1 MIFTKT
7 TMGTDPIE
15 LRNEMIE
22 RDKNV
27 NRKLDIL
34 GKKVSILHIDDGDQ
48 VINGEKI
55 YYLTF
60 VYKMGDK

>member
-15 LRNEMIE
+15 LGNEMIE
-22 RDKNV
+22 RYENV
-27 NRKLDIL
+27 HRKLDIL

>member
-7 TMGTDPIE
+7 KIGTDPIE

-22 RDKNV
+22 RDENV

-34 GKKVSILHIDDGDQ
+34 GKKLSILNIDDGDQ

>member
-7 TMGTDPIE
+7 KMGTNPVKLI
-15 LRNEMIE
+15 NEMIE

-27 NRKLDIL
+27 NRKLDML
-34 GKKVSILHIDDGDQ
+34 DKKVSILHIDDGDQ
-48 VINGEKI
+48 VIDGEKI